1 VKDEEMRAILK
12 MKRKRES
19 EGKESVFYIRGR
31 LVHPKKMARFSKRKG
46 DRGCLEDVG
55 GLRGKHD

>member
-1 VKDEEMRAILK
+1 MRAILK

-19 EGKESVFYIRGR
+19 EGKERVFYIRGR